1 MSFCVAGEI
10 ELVIGPIRGGTFDS
24 EEVDTDDSNMKWE
37 YAQLGCDLDPCRRLG
52 IYAFVLQGSPGDVN
66 CGGGSEPSFADWRD
80 PWALEAT
87 WSNMRTKQH
96 TVSSAGTNGRGVEM
110 IPIRYKAE
118 GSAVVP
124 SHYLV
129 APYLLQNQ
137 TLLHPDCFL
146 FHPLLIKSHGKSS
159 WAKSYGD
166 VFGYTWL
173 SGQPVRNPL
182 G

>member
-1 MSFCVAGEI
+1 
-10 ELVIGPIRGGTFDS
+10 
-24 EEVDTDDSNMKWE
+24 
-37 YAQLGCDLDPCRRLG
+37 
-52 IYAFVLQGSPGDVN
+52 
-66 CGGGSEPSFADWRD
+66 
-80 PWALEAT
+80 
-87 WSNMRTKQH
+87 MRTKQH

-166 VFGYTWL
+166 VFRIYLAFGSAGKKP
-173 SGQPVRNPL
+173 SGVTLRTYKDPVSMTSTDHNRGHTVVLRVSRASNTQPLLPPSRKCQFSGSQGVGRK
-182 G
+182 